1 MGKRYG
7 YTDNQRAQT
16 KTTPKEAPS
25 KFATNHTKAKAV
37 PLSEPMLH
45 ETEQLAQMKV
55 EMTSHTSGLE
65 TNKQE
70 ASREVQVGDETK
82 GESLQVDTTYGEH
95 QEQKD
100 ITGWEKLRLL
110 AEEES
115 SREDC
120 ANLLREMELD
130 EEDSEPDSDFEINDE
145 LTTAE
150 KILLYSSTKR
160 NLFSDLEICADTQET
175 QMDQPQDAV
184 TKNKKQRWGPAPLC
198 DKPRRGREDGRTMLQ
213 KAMDLKSYKNLGT
226 SKNQGNS
233 FAVLDNEHLMH
244 VAKSADISLGADI
257 QHMTDNID
265 IMKSEEVKKCDNFII
280 DFPEI
285 ALPVNLECE
294 LDYSNVCSNKPTSLG
309 PDHTQ
314 CSQMKADKTW
324 SQVVQGAM
332 KHPNNSD
339 FNHDR
344 GHVEC

>member
-1 MGKRYG
+1 MD
-7 YTDNQRAQT
+7 TDPDNQRAQT

-25 KFATNHTKAKAV
+25 KFANDHTKAKIV

-130 EEDSEPDSDFEINDE
+130 EEDSEPDSDFEISDE

-160 NLFSDLEICADTQET
+160 NLFSDLEMCADTQET
-175 QMDQPQDAV
+175 QMDQSQDAV

-198 DKPRRGREDGRTMLQ
+198 DKPR
-213 KAMDLKSYKNLGT
+213 
-226 SKNQGNS
+226 
-233 FAVLDNEHLMH
+233 
-244 VAKSADISLGADI
+244 
-257 QHMTDNID
+257 
-265 IMKSEEVKKCDNFII
+265 
-280 DFPEI
+280 
-285 ALPVNLECE
+285 
-294 LDYSNVCSNKPTSLG
+294 
-309 PDHTQ
+309 
-314 CSQMKADKTW
+314 
-324 SQVVQGAM
+324 
-332 KHPNNSD
+332 
-339 FNHDR
+339 
-344 GHVEC
+344 